1 MNFKKMLNFEE
12 FWIKNQSK
20 YLSIKNMLGQ
30 IQSNLRC
37 SDPQRFSGFTVVSWE
52 IYL

>member
-1 MNFKKMLNFEE
+1 MLSFEE
-12 FWIKNQSK
+12 FWIKNQNK
-20 YLSIKNMLGQ
+20 YLLIKNMLAQ
-30 IQSNLRC
+30 IQSKLCC